1 MEESSMMTDQFDD
14 VREEKEEKYAI
25 VDDMPMDDFD

>member
-1 MEESSMMTDQFDD
+1 MMSEQFDD
-14 VREEKEEKYAI
+14 LPEEKEEKYAI